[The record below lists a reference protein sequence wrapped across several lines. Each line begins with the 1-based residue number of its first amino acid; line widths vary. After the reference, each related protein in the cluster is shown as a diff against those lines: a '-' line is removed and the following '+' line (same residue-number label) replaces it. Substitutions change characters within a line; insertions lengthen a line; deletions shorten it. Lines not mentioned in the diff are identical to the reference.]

1 MTDSWL
7 DLIESNR
14 RESQKI
20 VSLRDMTLPRLVSGE
35 IRLRDIERMV
45 KMDMTDR
52 PNRDTVR

>member
-14 RESQKI
+14 RESQKL